1 MNLEKPSHTHTE
13 EQPRT
18 YKLFEGISIRNKI
31 LIGFSLPIFL
41 MVIAITTIYFN
52 TKTLFESNR
61 WVDHSYKVITQT
73 RLLDH
78 TLIDMENNLR
88 KFLISGDKD
97 RLQRFIES
105 HEDWKTDILDLKSL
119 LESNSE
125 FYFSVTRINRL
136 TTEWLNTSA
145 HPAIALR
152 NSIHEKDIDIRYLR
166 SSLYEA
172 NREENVAN
180 IHALINRLI
189 SEEDTLI
196 RERTNDAENQS
207 DDILLQAILGA
218 ALSFIL
224 AIATAVTLSR
234 TILSRLSML
243 LAATK
248 DVASGDFSTDI
259 QVQGSD
265 EFGELAESFNRMT
278 DKLQQSTEIAE
289 ESRNELKAHAKV
301 LQQKNKNIEK
311 NNRQLISAHEQLAD
325 QAKDLVKSSKIKSE
339 FLASMSHEIRTPMNG
354 VLGMLGLL
362 KKENLNSGQQR
373 KVEIAHSSAQ
383 SLLTII
389 NDILDFSKIEAN
401 KIELELLDFDL
412 PSQLGDFA
420 EALALKAHDKGLEF
434 ILDIRGVQRGSVK
447 GDPGRIRQILNN
459 LVGNAIKFTLSGEVI
474 LKVDLVEN
482 PKDKDLEMRC
492 SIIDSG
498 VGISD
503 AKIDH
508 IFDSFTQED
517 ATTTR
522 KFGGTGL
529 GLSIARQLTI
539 LMGGDIS
546 VQSAIG
552 KGSIFTFSIKL
563 KPSEKLQCI
572 PRVDISDRD
581 ILVVDDNAT
590 HREVLKGQLE
600 LWGAKVTTAGS
611 AEHAL
616 MSLLSRD
623 NDNLFDIA
631 FIDATMPE
639 TSGLELGD
647 SIRNNP
653 RYDPIKLVIMTDMAS
668 QNNIQQYE
676 SSGFNSY
683 FPKPITFNNLFNAL
697 SILVDNGGALN
708 NKLSQSLLSNSHGH
722 GIQNNSTSKQ
732 NLRFDSNTRLL
743 IAEDNAINQEVIR
756 CLLEDYD
763 VNCSFAGN
771 GKEALQ
777 ELRNAPKNL
786 PFSFVFMD
794 CHMPDMDGFTATRAI
809 RKGSAGDDNKDI
821 TIVAMTANAMRGD
834 KERCLDAGMNDY
846 LSKPIQ
852 ENKLIDMLNKYL
864 TSCDKLNAENTSM
877 TVLTDNLNPIPNKN
891 SALSIND
898 DKIWDEEDF
907 LQRVRGKTERALK
920 LMDSFEKS
928 VPHDTESLKQAI
940 EQHDDNRVV
949 ELSHKIKGIAGN
961 LSAIQLAKNM
971 SAIEDA
977 CDTHN
982 IEKLSTLSGEIDTL
996 LSDLSTQ
1003 FNQAR
1008 ERFSS

>member
-1 MNLEKPSHTHTE
+1 MNSDKPSSVSTE
-13 EQPRT
+13 DQPRIN
-18 YKLFEGISIRNKI
+18 KLFEGISIRNKI
-31 LIGFSLPIFL
+31 LIGFSLPILL
-41 MVIAITTIYFN
+41 MVIVIVTIYSS
-52 TKTLFESNR
+52 TKMLFESNR
-61 WVDHSYKVITQT
+61 WVDHSYEIIAQTQ
-73 RLLDH
+73 LLDDS
-78 TLIDMENNLR
+78 LYEMENNFR
-88 KFLISGDKD
+88 EYLISGDKD
-97 RLQRFIES
+97 KLENLSNAYGI
-105 HEDWKTDILDLKSL
+105 WKADIKALKL
-119 LESNSE
+119 LLSNNSKFYRETNDIGHLTSE
-125 FYFSVTRINRL
+125 WFNVNV
-136 TTEWLNTSA
+136 N
-145 HPAIALR
+145 PAISIRQSMLDQDINTLYLR
-152 NSIHEKDIDIRYLR
+152 NS
-166 SSLYEA
+166 LYETKS
-172 NREENVAN
+172 EENVN
-180 IHALINRLI
+180 TIRSLISRLI
-189 SEEDTLI
+189 SEEDALVKTSAK
-196 RERTNDAENQS
+196 DADSRS

-248 DVASGDFSTDI
+248 DVASGNFSTDI
-259 QVQGSD
+259 QVQGRD
-265 EFGELAESFNRMT
+265 EFGELAKSFNRMT

-311 NNRQLISAHEQLAD
+311 NNRQLISAHEQLAE
-325 QAKDLVKSSKIKSE
+325 QAEDLVKSSKIKSE

-362 KKENLNSGQQR
+362 RKENLNSGQQR

-401 KIELELLDFDL
+401 KIELEFLDFDL

-420 EALALKAHDKGLEF
+420 EALALKAHEKGLEF
-434 ILDIRGVQRGSVK
+434 ILDMRGVQSGSVK

-459 LVGNAIKFTLSGEVI
+459 LVGNAIKFTATGEVV
-474 LKVDLVEN
+474 LKIDLLEN
-482 PKDKDLEMRC
+482 SDDDSLEMRC

-503 AKIDH
+503 DKIGN

-522 KFGGTGL
+522 KYGGTGL
-529 GLSIARQLTI
+529 GLAIARQLTR
-539 LMGGDIS
+539 LMGGDVN
-546 VQSAIG
+546 VQSAVG
-552 KGSIFTFSIKL
+552 KGSIFTFSVKL
-563 KPSEKLQCI
+563 EPSEEFQCI
-572 PRVDISDRD
+572 PRVDISDRA
-581 ILVVDDNAT
+581 ILVVDDNVT
-590 HREVLKGQLE
+590 QREVLRGQLE
-600 LWGAKVTTAGS
+600 LWGADVTTAGN

-623 NDNLFDIA
+623 HKDLFDMV
-631 FIDATMPE
+631 FIDAKMPNV
-639 TSGLELGD
+639 SGLELCN
-647 SIRNNP
+647 SIRENS

-668 QNNIQQYE
+668 QENPKQYGIA
-676 SSGFNSY
+676 GFNGY
-683 FPKPITFNNLFNAL
+683 FPKPITFNNLFDAL
-697 SILVDNGGALN
+697 AILVN
-708 NKLSQSLLSNSHGH
+708 NSEIRDKQSGLSRFAKSHVH
-722 GIQNNSTSKQ
+722 GIHNNSTSELK
-732 NLRFDSNTRLL
+732 LHFDSDTRLL
-743 IAEDNAINQEVIR
+743 IVEDNAINQEVIR
-756 CLLEDYD
+756 CLLDDYD

-786 PFSFVFMD
+786 PFSFIFMD
-794 CHMPDMDGFTATRAI
+794 CQMPDMDGFTATRAI
-809 RKGSAGDDNKDI
+809 RKGSAGDDNKNI

-834 KERCLDAGMNDY
+834 KERCLDSGMNDY

-864 TSCDKLNAENTSM
+864 ETSDYQHSENETMTIAPTKLTPPS
-877 TVLTDNLNPIPNKN
+877 TNK
-891 SALSIND
+891 

-907 LQRVRGKTERALK
+907 LQRVRGKTDRALK
-920 LMDSFEKS
+920 LMASFEKS
-928 VPHDTESLKQAI
+928 VPEDTASLKHAI
-940 EQHDDNRVV
+940 EQHDDNKVV

-982 IEKLSTLSGEIDTL
+982 IEKLSALSDEIDTL
-996 LSDLSTQ
+996 LSDLSQQ
-1003 FNQAR
+1003 FDEAR
-1008 ERFSS
+1008 ERFSR